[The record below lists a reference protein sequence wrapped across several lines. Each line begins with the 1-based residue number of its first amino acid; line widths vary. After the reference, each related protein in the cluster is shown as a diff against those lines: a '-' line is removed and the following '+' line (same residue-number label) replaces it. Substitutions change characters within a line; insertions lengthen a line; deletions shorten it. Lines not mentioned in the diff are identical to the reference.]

1 MHTKFADNSET
12 IAIRIKDMLQWRGI
26 KAYFDCDD
34 LSTISKE
41 KLAEAIESSCCVVL
55 LLIEN
60 RNSENKSPCV
70 YSCSCS
76 TTKPSP
82 VNGGTY
88 L

>member
-12 IAIRIKDMLQWRGI
+12 IAIRIKDMLKYEGI

-60 RNSENKSPCV
+60 RNSESKSPFCFTV
-70 YSCSCS
+70 ARAQRRN
-76 TTKPSP
+76 PHQ
-82 VNGGTY
+82 
-88 L
+88 